1 MRIKISLLLFIASL
15 LVLQACQPDPQETAK
30 ELEKMNFPYARSLNI
45 AHRGARSLASENTL
59 LAAQKGLDL
68 NADLWELDVA
78 LTYDGEIVLIH
89 DDTLERTSN
98 AKKVYPNKM
107 PWNVHLFSL
116 EELRQLDFGS
126 WFVEEDPF
134 KQIAAGAVSEA
145 EQQAMHNIQ
154 IPTLREALDFTHAN
168 NWYVNVE
175 IKDLSGTRGDAVIVE
190 KVVALIEGLDMVDD
204 VIISS
209 FNHQYIIQVKK
220 INPSIRTA
228 ALTDK
233 VVLDP
238 LALLEQTGADAFN
251 PGVRYIGDE
260 AVIRKVRDA
269 GYDVYVWTVNDEK
282 TMHRLIDAG
291 VSGIFTDFPQ
301 LLDQVLASYEP

>member
-1 MRIKISLLLFIASL
+1 MK
-15 LVLQACQPDPQETAK
+15 
-30 ELEKMNFPYARSLNI
+30 FPYARPLNI
-45 AHRGARSLASENTL
+45 AHRGARSLAPENTL

-68 NADLWELDVA
+68 RADLWELDVA

-107 PWNVHLFSL
+107 QWNVHLFSL
-116 EELRQLDFGS
+116 AELRQLDFGS

-134 KQIAAGAVSEA
+134 KQIAAGAVTEA

-154 IPTLREALDFTHAN
+154 ITTLREALEFTRTN

-175 IKDLSGTRGDAVIVE
+175 IKDLSGTRGDAVVAE
-190 KVVALIEGLDMVDD
+190 KVVALIEELVMVDA
-204 VIISS
+204 VLISS
-209 FNHQYIIQVKK
+209 FNHPYIMQVKQ

-228 ALTDK
+228 ALTEK
-233 VVLDP
+233 VVADP
-238 LALLEQTGADAFN
+238 LALLEQAGADAFN

-260 AVIRKVRDA
+260 AVIRKVRDT

-282 TMHRLIDAG
+282 TMRRLIDAG

-301 LLDQVLASYEP
+301 LLHQVLASYEP